1 MKTLPLI
8 LGTALLFALI
18 AVPAEGATRTNGAI
32 PSLKDSSTVEGE
44 FVRLGDLIENAGD
57 KSNTP
62 IFRAPELG
70 TTGTIQVYRIIEAAR
85 ANGVS
90 VFDTRGISEVL
101 ITRASRTI
109 SVSDIERAVAETASK
124 QTSIGDANNI
134 AVVFDSGVRPMNVEP
149 NASTTPRLVQFN
161 YDPRSQRFDAS
172 LDVSGSAASR
182 RKATRIS
189 GYLYETAEVPTLIRA
204 FTRSEIVRDEDIQ
217 MERRAKAELTP
228 DTILKTTAIVGHAA
242 RRDLRAG
249 QPIRV
254 SELMKP
260 ELVGRGDTVT
270 LSFESTGVRLVVRAK
285 AMESGTEGDTIQV
298 LNPQSKRT
306 VQATVEGP
314 GRVVVRPLKTA
325 RAEAPETTGSF
336 K

>member
-1 MKTLPLI
+1 MTR
-8 LGTALLFALI
+8 TAFSALLLVLV
-18 AVPAEGATRTNGAI
+18 AVPAAAQTGARLKAQAI
-32 PSLKDSSTVEGE
+32 VAADI
-44 FVRLGDLIENAGD
+44 VRIGDLIENAGD

-70 TTGTIQVYRIIEAAR
+70 ATGTIQVYRIIEAAR

-109 SVSDIERAVAETASK
+109 SVSDIERTVAETASK
-124 QTSIGDANNI
+124 QTNMSDPNNI
-134 AVVFDSGVRPMNVEP
+134 AVVFDSAVRPMSVEP
-149 NASTTPRLVQFN
+149 NASTPRLAQFN

-172 LDVSGSAASR
+172 LEITGSSASR
-182 RKATRIS
+182 RKAPRIS

-217 MERRAKAELTP
+217 MERRAKTELTP

-249 QPIRV
+249 APIRV

-325 RAEAPETTGSF
+325 RAEAPETTGSV

>member
-1 MKTLPLI
+1 MRTLPLI

-18 AVPAEGATRTNGAI
+18 AVPAEGATKTNGAI

-124 QTSIGDANNI
+124 QTGIGDANNI
-134 AVVFDSGVRPMNVEP
+134 AVVFDSGIRPMSVEP
-149 NASTTPRLVQFN
+149 NASATPRLVQFN

-172 LDVSGSAASR
+172 LDVSGSATSR
-182 RKATRIS
+182 RKAPRIS
-189 GYLYETAEVPTLIRA
+189 GYIYETVEVPTLIRA

-217 MERRAKAELTP
+217 MERRAKAEVTP

-249 QPIRV
+249 LPIRV

>member
-1 MKTLPLI
+1 MKKLPLV
-8 LGTALLFALI
+8 LATALLFALA
-18 AVPAEGATRTNGAI
+18 AVPAEGATKAAGPI

-57 KSNTP
+57 KANTP

-70 TTGTIQVYRIIEAAR
+70 ATGTIQVYRIIEAAR
-85 ANGVS
+85 SNGVT

-124 QTSIGDANNI
+124 QTGMTDPNNI
-134 AVVFDSGVRPMNVEP
+134 AVVFDSAIRPMNVEP
-149 NASTTPRLVQFN
+149 NASTPRLAQFN

-172 LDVSGSAASR
+172 LEVTGSSASR
-182 RKATRIS
+182 RKAPRIS
-189 GYLYETAEVPTLIRA
+189 GYLYETVEIPTLIRA
-204 FTRSEIVRDEDIQ
+204 FTRSEIIRDEDIQ

-249 QPIRV
+249 APIRV

-314 GRVVVRPLKTA
+314 GRVVVRPLQTA
-325 RAEAPETTGSF
+325 RAEAPETTASV